1 MYSRLV
7 HLGSVLILLF
17 KFNFQESWNSKKVMR
32 TWYDLIRLSSGTCN
46 FFFFLWYN
54 FFIFVTSIFYENV
67 QNNFIVGSGVRPHP
81 FYFTPTLFIKAPL
94 ILKIPDPHPFSNL
107 YVSYIHFW
115 CHGNVVDWH
124 PIALLIYHFTYFQP
138 EDIPIFSILFC
149 KYKCTTW
156 KSEEPH
162 PL

>member
-1 MYSRLV
+1 M
-7 HLGSVLILLF
+7 
-17 KFNFQESWNSKKVMR
+17 
-32 TWYDLIRLSSGTCN
+32 
-46 FFFFLWYN
+46 
-54 FFIFVTSIFYENV
+54 
-67 QNNFIVGSGVRPHP
+67 
-81 FYFTPTLFIKAPL
+81 
-94 ILKIPDPHPFSNL
+94 KIPDPHPFSNL

>member
-1 MYSRLV
+1 MFLQV
-7 HLGSVLILLF
+7 PWVLIGMNMIHGIAKSLVVSEQGVFITSSVIGHTLATKILVLATSNFIPGGLL
-17 KFNFQESWNSKKVMR
+17 
-32 TWYDLIRLSSGTCN
+32 
-46 FFFFLWYN
+46 
-54 FFIFVTSIFYENV
+54 
-67 QNNFIVGSGVRPHP
+67 IVGSGVRPHP

-115 CHGNVVDWH
+115 CHGNVVDCH

-138 EDIPIFSILFC
+138 EDIPIFSISFC
-149 KYKCTTW
+149 KYECTTW